1 MTIIL
6 DNRLIHGLAV
16 GVCMVFLN
24 LISIYP
30 PSHISEEIHL
40 VTHNVVS
47 SQDAANQYH
56 FIYQVAETSKT
67 ETDLKDP
74 EERLKQLQIYSFV
87 LLILLLTSIALA
99 IWFYRMMKIKDQSSK
114 EIAQVNNE
122 KDHFIGVV
130 SHDLRSPLNS
140 IMALSSLMLEDPNS
154 SMEEISE
161 YNAIIL
167 NSSKR
172 MESLINNM
180 LDANKIETGNTK
192 LTLAP
197 TSIKNAVGEIAE
209 SNSLL
214 GDEKGIT
221 TSIEIE
227 ENLPEVIADYDAI
240 QRVLENL
247 ISNAYKFS
255 PKESTVRISATKV
268 GDQVQVAVRDQGP
281 GITEADRTKLFTKFE
296 KLTALPTGNEKSTG
310 LGLFIVKNLMAEMN
324 GTILVES
331 ELNKGTI
338 FKILFDIA

>member
-1 MTIIL
+1 MTIII
-6 DNRLIHGLAV
+6 DNRLICGLAV
-16 GVCMVFLN
+16 GVYMVFFN
-24 LISIYP
+24 LMPIYLT
-30 PSHISEEIHL
+30 SYISEEPHP
-40 VTHNVVS
+40 VKYNAVS
-47 SQDAANQYH
+47 SQDSANQYPY
-56 FIYQVAETSKT
+56 IYQITETNKA
-67 ETDLKDP
+67 ETDLKAAED
-74 EERLKQLQIYSFV
+74 RVKKLRIYSFV
-87 LLILLLTSIALA
+87 LLILLLISIALA
-99 IWFYRMMKIKDQSSK
+99 TWSYRLMKFKDQASK
-114 EIAQVNNE
+114 EIARINKE

-140 IMALSSLMLEDPNS
+140 IMALSSLMVEDPNS
-154 SMEEISE
+154 SMKEISE

-221 TSIEIE
+221 TSIKIE
-227 ENLPEVIADYDAI
+227 ENLPEVIADYAAI

-255 PKESTVRISATKV
+255 PKESTVHISATKV
-268 GDQVQVAVRDQGP
+268 GDQVQVAVRDEGP
-281 GITEADRTKLFTKFE
+281 GITEADRAKLFSKFE